1 MQYLQWLS
9 IFCEAVVVILGVL
22 LAIKKKKSFGWCI
35 ALCFAI
41 YVYYDAARLAGW
53 VVSQD
58 LLYVLFFVATV
69 SILWAVV
76 QVYKEIELGGEK

>member
-22 LAIKKKKSFGWCI
+22 LAAQKKKSYGWCI

-41 YVYYDAARLAGW
+41 YVYYDAVKLAGLS
-53 VVSQD
+53 VSQD
-58 LLYVLFFVATV
+58 FLYVIFFIATI
-69 SILWAVV
+69 SILWAVG
-76 QVYKEIELGGEK
+76 QIYRETK